1 MRQNTNRVIDG
12 LIGDLCAL
20 FNQNNKGNVDFV
32 KMIALP
38 VNSGQSE
45 IKAAGLILL

>member
-1 MRQNTNRVIDG
+1 MGSFCI
-12 LIGDLCAL
+12 C
-20 FNQNNKGNVDFV
+20 FNQNNKGNAEFV

-38 VNSGQSE
+38 VNSGQSK